1 VKIEDIRVDRKFE
14 GRLPEPSVG
23 EFEAL
28 CDDIF
33 EHGILVPIMLSEDN
47 LLLDG
52 HRRLKAAKA
61 LGLKDLPT
69 KVIRGVKGAKS
80 WGKAFAIALNLRRR
94 HLNEAQRADLGSSL
108 LRVERVKA
116 KERKREG
123 GRKGGKAEAVAHD
136 GPLLSSK
143 DRATDRVA
151 KTVGVSRTTFE
162 RVERIKREDPELHRK
177 VIDGLQSI
185 SQAVNT
191 VKQRDIKKKAAAE
204 AKKLTVGR
212 INKLEELFGK
222 CRTVLMDPPWKYRDS
237 GCEGA
242 AEAHYPTMTVS
253 DIAEL
258 PVAKLAHPDGCCYW
272 IWTTWPMI
280 RDSAPHRLIQEWGLR
295 WVGEVVWLKPG
306 LGVGRWLRPATE
318 ILILA
323 ISGKPTL
330 LESTGLK
337 AFLEA
342 PAGKHSQK
350 PVEAY
355 EFIERLSPET
365 RLEMFARAPRPTWFR
380 WGLDA

>member
-1 VKIEDIRVDRKFE
+1 MKVEDIRVDRKFE
-14 GRLPEPSVG
+14 SRLPEPSAG
-23 EFEAL
+23 EFDAL
-28 CDDIF
+28 CDDIL
-33 EHGILVPIMLSEDN
+33 EHGILVPLAVSEDG

-52 HRRLKAAKA
+52 HRRLKAAKKV
-61 LGLKDLPT
+61 GLTSVPT
-69 KVIRGVKGAKS
+69 RAVKGVKGAKN

-108 LRVERVKA
+108 LRIERVKA
-116 KERKREG
+116 KERQKR
-123 GRKGGKAEAVAHD
+123 KPNAAVCVDNDAPHKD
-136 GPLLSSK
+136 K

-162 RVERIKREDPELHRK
+162 RVERIKREDPDLHRK
-177 VIDGLQSI
+177 VVEGKQSI
-185 SQAVNT
+185 AQAVNT

-204 AKKLTVGR
+204 AKTLKPGR

-237 GCEGA
+237 SCDGA

-253 DIAEL
+253 DLAKL
-258 PVAKLAHPDGCCYW
+258 PVGELSHPDGCFYW

-280 RDSAPHRLIQEWGLR
+280 REFAPHQLITEWGLR

-323 ISGKPTL
+323 IAGKPTL

-365 RLEMFARAPRPTWFR
+365 RLEMFAREPRPKWFR
-380 WGLDA
+380 WGLEA